1 MPVSQ
6 ENIDAISAEVIRF
19 GSDFHAANDNTRREL
34 AEMRA
39 TIDKYGKDGDP
50 VAINKID
57 TLVASVETKQAAL
70 EASMKSASDS
80 IAAISADVEKVES
93 VLKRPGATAGWAG
106 DEAVSEAKAA
116 FDFAKAK
123 LANSGKLGI
132 NTVVE
137 ADQEAYAAYVASFAP
152 YMRARSDAAL
162 SASVQAALQTGSDP
176 DGGYL
181 VPRTVSSR
189 IITRIFE
196 TSNLRAL
203 ATVESIG
210 GKELEIPRDEGEFG
224 TGGWVGETQSP
235 SETTTSQFG
244 VSKIFAHEMF
254 AEPRVTQNMLEDA
267 GLDIEAWAGN
277 KVGDKMGR
285 VEATSF
291 FTGTGV
297 NQPRG
302 LLTYSDWT
310 NPSTDGHLENGK
322 IEQIHSLNATAVT
335 ADAVYNLAFAL
346 KDYYTNNANF
356 LMKRLTVRDLMKLKD
371 GQGNY
376 LWQMGDVR
384 GGQPATIL
392 GFPVQRSEDMPLVAA
407 GSLSIAFGDFRQA
420 YTIVDRLGL
429 TMLRDNLTAKPY
441 VKFYTRRRVGGDVV
455 NFEAVKLMVTSA

>member
-6 ENIDAISAEVIRF
+6 ENIDAISAEVTRF
-19 GSDFHAANDNTRREL
+19 GSDFRAANDNTRREL
-34 AEMRA
+34 SEMRA
-39 TIDKYGKDGDP
+39 AIDKYGKDGDP
-50 VAINKID
+50 IAINKID

-70 EASMKSASDS
+70 EASIKAASES
-80 IAAISADVEKVES
+80 ILAVSADVEKVEA

-106 DEAVSEAKAA
+106 DEAVTEAKAA

-123 LANSGKLGI
+123 LANSGKLNI

-137 ADQEAYAAYVASFAP
+137 ADQEAYAAYTEAFAP
-152 YMRARSDAAL
+152 YMRARSDAAMPVN
-162 SASVQAALQTGSDP
+162 VQAAMQTGSDP

-189 IITRIFE
+189 IIQRVYE

-224 TGGWVGETQSP
+224 YGGWVGETQSP
-235 SETTTSQFG
+235 SETATSQLG

-267 GLDIEAWAGN
+267 GLDIEAWVGN

-285 VEATSF
+285 VEATAF
-291 FTGTGV
+291 FTGSGV

-302 LLTYSDWT
+302 LLTYGAW
-310 NPSTDGHLENGK
+310 STSSADGHLENGK
-322 IEQIHSLNATAVT
+322 IEQIVSGGATTVT
-335 ADAVYNLAFAL
+335 ADAIYNLAFSL

-376 LWQMGDVR
+376 LWQMGDIK

-392 GFPVQRSEDMPLVAA
+392 GFPVQRCEDMPLVAA
-407 GSLSIAFGDFRQA
+407 GSLSVAFGDFRQA

-441 VKFYTRRRVGGDVV
+441 VKFYSRRRVGGDVV
-455 NFEAVKLMVTSA
+455 NFEAVKLLVTSA